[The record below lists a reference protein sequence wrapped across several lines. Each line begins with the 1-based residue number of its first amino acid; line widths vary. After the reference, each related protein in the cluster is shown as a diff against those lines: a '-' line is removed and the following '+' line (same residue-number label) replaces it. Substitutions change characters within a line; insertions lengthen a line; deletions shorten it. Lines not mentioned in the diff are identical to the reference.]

1 MVPMVA
7 TQHAP
12 SRKRL
17 PMSARIF
24 AAAAMLGY
32 GYSAYLDHGIA
43 WLGILA
49 LVSVVVII
57 LVKRHQRQQDAQ

>member
-1 MVPMVA
+1 
-7 TQHAP
+7 
-12 SRKRL
+12 
-17 PMSARIF
+17 MSARIF